1 MTTIKERV
9 ERSLDAL
16 EAGRPLVRL
25 VDEIVREYPDPHVL
39 ATQHAQRIV
48 LKHTGKAID
57 PRFIWWHQFTVPA
70 LGSSLGGGIAALCR
84 SP

>member
-39 ATQHAQRIV
+39 AT
-48 LKHTGKAID
+48 
-57 PRFIWWHQFTVPA
+57 
-70 LGSSLGGGIAALCR
+70 
-84 SP
+84 